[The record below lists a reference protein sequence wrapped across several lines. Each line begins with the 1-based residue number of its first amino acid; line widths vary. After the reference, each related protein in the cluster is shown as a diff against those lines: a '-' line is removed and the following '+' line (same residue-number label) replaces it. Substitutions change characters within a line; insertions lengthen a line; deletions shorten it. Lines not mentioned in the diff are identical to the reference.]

1 MSINDA
7 YLKFLQKVNKNRIND
22 NIVVDK
28 DRFIYTFKEAE
39 NKFIEKSLDKRNEDD
54 IRMIQEILTPDFS
67 LKSVRTTD
75 KFQEFE
81 LPKNYFDFT
90 NLRGLAS
97 TDKCKS
103 KELVLNEVKGEDVH
117 LVIDDKFSK
126 PSFKYRE
133 SFYTISN
140 NHIQIYVD
148 GFTIDKAL
156 LTYYRYPVAVD
167 MAGYVDTLG
176 NPSVGD
182 IDPSWSD
189 RVLDRILDIA
199 AKEFNLNTD
208 NIQRYQIDKDRINNN
223 F

>member
-67 LKSVRTTD
+67 LKSSRTTD

-117 LVIDDKFSK
+117 LAIDDKFSK

-148 GFTIDKAL
+148 DFTIDKAL
-156 LTYYRYPVAVD
+156 LTYYRYPVSVD

-182 IDPSWSD
+182 IDPNWSD

-208 NIQRYQIDKDRINNN
+208 NIQRYQADKDRINNN